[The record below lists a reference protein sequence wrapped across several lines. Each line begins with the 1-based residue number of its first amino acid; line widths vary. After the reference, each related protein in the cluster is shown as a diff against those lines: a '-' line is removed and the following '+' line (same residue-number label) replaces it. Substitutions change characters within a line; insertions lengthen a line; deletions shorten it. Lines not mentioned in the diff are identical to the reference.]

1 MKKLIIIDISNYIFR
16 AFFAIRPLHAPDGT
30 PVNAVYGVLSMIHNM
45 IVKYKPTHI
54 LVAKDTKEGSFR
66 KEIYVEYKANR
77 SEPPDELVP
86 QFALVDELITVLG
99 LPEIKMARY
108 EADDVIGSVAC
119 QWKDQFDEIL
129 IASGDK
135 DLMQFVDGPI
145 KMLDTMKEKIY
156 SREDVKEKMG
166 VYPEQ
171 IVDYLS
177 LIGDT
182 SDNIPGVPGI
192 GPKGAQ
198 NLLEEYGTLE
208 KVIEN
213 KAAIKN
219 KRCQTALNEHTD
231 KAIISKELAKIVT
244 DLKLAF
250 DHDQA
255 AFRLQV
261 TPGLE
266 AFFEK
271 VGFRSW
277 LAKLADY
284 KFTPPTD
291 GPTIVVSTKASPA
304 AAVVKAPVIE
314 SPKPERKVFKTEI
327 WTLEDLRKNIKGEPV
342 IAITHKCDDEL
353 DQRKCWTGVT
363 VATPTKSGFMS
374 LGTEEAKNFVQLLE
388 ENHSLVV
395 CYQSKPLL
403 QQAMMSDIKPT
414 FKYFDVAQAHFLINP
429 EYRHDLST
437 ITEEFLGF
445 KIEEVKGQADLF
457 GGVGEEE
464 LTSQGAKAQA
474 ILALH
479 EILRKQMKDFDVEK
493 PYDTLDIPL
502 IKVLAAMELEGVNL
516 NVPFYK
522 ELESEFSKQIEEI
535 EAEVLKVSG
544 DKVNLRSPKQV
555 GELLFEKL
563 QLPVIRKTKTGYST
577 DAEVLNEL
585 VALNVSPIPELLL
598 RYREVEKLLSTY
610 VKALPN
616 SINPT
621 SGKIHTHFQPSNAA
635 TGRLSSDNPN
645 LQNIPMRTE
654 NGRKLRKGF
663 VPSKG
668 RTLLSA
674 DYSQVELRLLA
685 HFSQD
690 ASMLEAFH
698 NDLDIHRQ
706 TAAEVFEVPLAEVT
720 KDQRNGAKAINFG
733 LMYGQTSFGL
743 SQALHISQGEAKK
756 YITSYF
762 KKFHSVK
769 SYLDSLKELAEST
782 GYAETLFG
790 RKRNLPD
797 IKSSNRQIK
806 AMAERVAINSPI
818 QGTAAD
824 IIKLAMINIQ
834 DLIYSRGL
842 QSRMILQVHDEL
854 IFDVVPEEIEIMK
867 VLVVEQMEGA
877 VKLSVNLK
885 VEMGIGMNWYDLK

>member
-30 PVNAVYGVLSMIHNM
+30 PVNAVYGVLSMLHNL
-45 IVKYKPTHI
+45 IVKYQPTHI
-54 LVAKDTKEGSFR
+54 LVARDTKEGSFR

-86 QFALVDELITVLG
+86 QFPLVDELIKVLG
-99 LPEIKMARY
+99 LPEIKAPNY
-108 EADDVIGSVAC
+108 EADDIIGSVAT
-119 QWKDQFDEIL
+119 QWKNDFDEIL

-145 KMLDTMKEKIY
+145 KMLDTMKEKTY
-156 SREDVKEKMG
+156 GREDVKEKMG

-182 SDNIPGVPGI
+182 SDNIPGVDGI

-198 NLLEEYGTLE
+198 NLIEEFGTLE
-208 KVIEN
+208 NILANVDKV
-213 KAAIKN
+213 KN
-219 KRCQTALNEHTD
+219 KRSQTALAANPD
-231 KAIISKELAKIVT
+231 SAILSKKLVNIVC
-244 DLKLAF
+244 DLKLKFSYDETAYQLGYNTNVEEF
-250 DHDQA
+250 
-255 AFRLQV
+255 LN
-261 TPGLE
+261 
-266 AFFEK
+266 K

-277 LAKLADY
+277 QTKLAEY
-284 KFTPPTD
+284 KPKNAPA
-291 GPTIVVSTKASPA
+291 STTASTA
-304 AAVVKAPVIE
+304 
-314 SPKPERKVFKTEI
+314 KPEIVIPEKAEARSVEA
-327 WTLEDLRKNIKGEPV
+327 WTLADFKKNIQGEDV
-342 IAITHKCDDEL
+342 VAITHVCDDEL
-353 DQRKCWTGVT
+353 NQLQCWRGMG
-363 VATPTKSGFMS
+363 VATKKATGYLTLSS
-374 LGTEEAKNFVQLLE
+374 EEAKTFIDILHE
-388 ENHSLVV
+388 AHALVV
-395 CYQSKPLL
+395 CYQSKPVL
-403 QQAMMSDIKPT
+403 QLALVAGVTPD
-414 FKYFDVAQAHFLINP
+414 FKYFDLAQAHFIINP

-437 ITEEFLGF
+437 ITEEFLGY
-445 KIEEVKGQADLF
+445 KMDEGAKGQTDLF
-457 GGVGEEE
+457 ANDSEAE
-464 LTSQGAKAQA
+464 LKHQGAKAEA
-474 ILALH
+474 ILALYP
-479 EILRKQMKDFDVEK
+479 ILRAKMKEMNVER
-493 PYDTLDIPL
+493 PYDELDIPL
-502 IKVLAAMELEGVNL
+502 IKVLAAMELEGVSL
-516 NVPFYK
+516 DIPFYK
-522 ELESEFSKQIEEI
+522 QLETEFSSQIDEI
-535 EAEVLKVSG
+535 EKEVFKVAG

-563 QLPVIRKTKTGYST
+563 QLPVVRKTKTGYST
-577 DAEVLNEL
+577 DAEVLTEL
-585 VALNVSPIPELLL
+585 AAMKLSPIPEFLL

-610 VKALPN
+610 VKALP
-616 SINPT
+616 T
-621 SGKIHTHFQPSNAA
+621 MVSGETKKIHTHFQPSNAA

-645 LQNIPMRTE
+645 LQNIPVRTE

-668 RTLLSA
+668 RVLLSA

-690 ASMLEAFH
+690 KNMLEAFA
-698 NDLDIHRQ
+698 NDRDIHKQ
-706 TAAEVFEVPLAEVT
+706 TASEIFEVPLESVT

-743 SQALHISQGEAKK
+743 SQTLHISQGEAKK

-762 KKFHSVK
+762 EKFQRVK
-769 SYLDSLKELAEST
+769 SYLDGLKERAEDT

-834 DLIYSRGL
+834 RLLHERKL
-842 QSRMILQVHDEL
+842 QSKMILQVHDEL
-854 IFDVVPEEIEIMK
+854 IFDVVPEELEEMK
-867 VLVVEQMEGA
+867 VLVQEQMEGA
-877 VKLSVNLK
+877 VSLSVQLK
-885 VEMGIGMNWYDLK
+885 VEMGIGSNWYDLK

>member
-1 MKKLIIIDISNYIFR
+1 MKKLIIIDISNFIFR

-45 IVKYKPTHI
+45 IVKHKPTHI
-54 LVAKDTKEGSFR
+54 LIAKDTKEGSFR
-66 KEIYVEYKANR
+66 NEIYTEYKANR
-77 SEPPDELVP
+77 SEPPDELIP
-86 QFALVDELITVLG
+86 QFALVDELIKCLG
-99 LPEIKMARY
+99 IPEIKMPGY
-108 EADDVIGSVAC
+108 EADDVIGSAAC
-119 QWKDQFDEIL
+119 QWKKHFDEIL

-135 DLMQFVDGPI
+135 DLMQFVDGPV
-145 KMLDTMKEKIY
+145 KMLDTMKDKIY
-156 SREDVKEKMG
+156 EREDVKDKMG

-177 LIGDT
+177 LIGDS

-198 NLLEEYGTLE
+198 SLLEEYGTLE

-213 KAAIKN
+213 VAKIKN
-219 KRCQTALNEHTD
+219 KRCQTALSEHED
-231 KAIISKELAKIVT
+231 KAIISKKLANIVT
-244 DLKLAF
+244 DLKLAI
-250 DHDQA
+250 DHDGASFQL
-255 AFRLQV
+255 RV
-261 TPGLE
+261 TTEIE
-266 AFFEK
+266 AYFEK

-284 KFTPPTD
+284 KFAAPS
-291 GPTIVVSTKASPA
+291 GASTTKKVPA
-304 AAVVKAPVIE
+304 ELSVNISVAPV
-314 SPKPERKVFKTEI
+314 SMPERKNHKTDV
-327 WTLEDLRKNIKGEPV
+327 WTLEELRKKIAGEV
-342 IAITHKCDDEL
+342 AIGISHKCENEL
-353 DQRKCWTGVT
+353 DQRQCWTA
-363 VATPTKSGFMS
+363 VAVSTPTKSGFLS
-374 LGTEEAKNFVQLLE
+374 LSKDESSHFIQILQESHCLI
-388 ENHSLVV
+388 V

-403 QQAMMSDIKPT
+403 QQAMMAGIQPT
-414 FKYFDVAQAHFLINP
+414 FKYFDLAQAHFIINP

-437 ITEEFLGF
+437 ISEEFLGY
-445 KIEEVKGQADLF
+445 KMIDVKGQGDLF

-464 LTSQGAKAQA
+464 LTAHGERSQA
-474 ILALH
+474 ILALYS
-479 EILRKQMKDFDVEK
+479 ILRAKMKELNIERA
-493 PYDTLDIPL
+493 YDDLDIPL
-502 IKVLAAMELEGVNL
+502 IKVLAGMELEGVNL
-516 NVPFYK
+516 NVAFYK
-522 ELESEFSKQIEEI
+522 ELETEFSKQIEEI
-535 EAEVLKVSG
+535 EAEVIKVSG

-577 DAEVLNEL
+577 DAEVLTEL
-585 VALNVSPIPELLL
+585 VSLNLSPIPEFLL

-610 VKALPN
+610 VKALPAI
-616 SINPT
+616 INPN

-645 LQNIPMRTE
+645 LQNIPVRTE

-663 VPSKG
+663 VASKG
-668 RTLLSA
+668 RILLSA

-690 ASMLEAFH
+690 KNMLKAFH

-706 TAAEVFEVPLAEVT
+706 TAAEVFEVPLEQVT
-720 KDQRNGAKAINFG
+720 KEMRNGAKAINFG

-743 SQALHISQGEAKK
+743 SQALRISQGEAKK

-762 KKFHSVK
+762 KNFDSVK
-769 SYLDSLKELAEST
+769 SYLDSLKELAEKT

-790 RKRNLPD
+790 RRRALPD

-834 DLIYSRGL
+834 DLINTRGL
-842 QSRMILQVHDEL
+842 SSRMILQVHDEL
-854 IFDVVPEEIEIMK
+854 IFDVVPDELEVMK

-877 VKLSVNLK
+877 VKLSVPLK
-885 VEMGIGMNWYDLK
+885 VDMGVGNNWYDLK